1 MLDAVTHAARCR
13 GTWYDITTWA
23 ARTHNCDNHPESV
36 ACMACSQV
44 SRHHVCNMVHHANY
58 LYIAGLRTRTCL
70 CFPLQNMPPFTKQT
84 GVVPIGASAATCCN
98 MHMIALLRS
107 GNSPWR
113 NVSTARPPHPKLT
126 SRMFVATAVG
136 AELFAYP
143 EKGAT
148 CSMCL
153 RYCYG
158 AVTAAFAS
166 TQICNA
172 LKVPRL

>member
-1 MLDAVTHAARCR
+1 MSADVSCGKAGTSHCWMLSQSAARCR

-44 SRHHVCNMVHHANY
+44 SRHLGRITIHHADL
-58 LYIAGLRTRTCL
+58 LYIAGMPTSRWL

-107 GNSPWR
+107 WNSPWR
-113 NVSTARPPHPKLT
+113 RDVSTARPPHPKLT
-126 SRMFVATAVG
+126 SRMLSRQLSVQ
-136 AELFAYP
+136 
-143 EKGAT
+143 
-148 CSMCL
+148 SCL
-153 RYCYG
+153 HIPRR
-158 AVTAAFAS
+158 VQHAACVS
-166 TQICNA
+166 GIV
-172 LKVPRL
+172 LVLLP